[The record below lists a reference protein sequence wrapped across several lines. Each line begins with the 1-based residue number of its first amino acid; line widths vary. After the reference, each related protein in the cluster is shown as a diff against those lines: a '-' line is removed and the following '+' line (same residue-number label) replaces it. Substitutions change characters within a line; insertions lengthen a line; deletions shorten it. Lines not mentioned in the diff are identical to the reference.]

1 MRILVFLIIV
11 FSVLLS
17 GAAANAQAPG
27 RDDVLKSIEQCRAI
41 SVDFMRAAC
50 LDAGNRF
57 LADDTAIITSAPSAI
72 APPPT
77 PPSPSTSLQSP
88 EAEVQTARAA
98 LAKERAEIE
107 QARAE
112 LDAKVQTQSA
122 NERLGLLSRLG
133 LARNV
138 EQDDENLA
146 ATITIERVTYNR
158 KKIHRF
164 YTSDGDIIVQDARSL
179 RMRLPD
185 TFPATATLEKRT
197 LGSKWLTFT
206 DIPGRTYRVK
216 IIDQAGSLRF
226 GH

>member
-1 MRILVFLIIV
+1 MKHNLWSALILSLFLLPKAHSQTTPTLEDIQKSVEACKAVTVDVMR
-11 FSVLLS
+11 
-17 GAAANAQAPG
+17 Q
-27 RDDVLKSIEQCRAI
+27 
-41 SVDFMRAAC
+41 AC
-50 LDAGNRF
+50 LEAASQF
-57 LADDTAIITSAPSAI
+57 LENQNSAPSAI
-72 APPPT
+72 APPPK
-77 PPSPSTSLQSP
+77 PPSPGTSLQSP
-88 EAEVQTARAA
+88 EAEIQTARAA

-112 LDAKVQTQSA
+112 LDAKAQTRSA

-216 IIDQAGSLRF
+216 IIDQAG
-226 GH
+226 